1 MDIDFSEITVSWL
14 DKPQIWSY
22 AETTRAKCW
31 TGTLP
36 VNVEV
41 IAEKV
46 FQIIIIPIPQLKTF
60 VHTEAHLSGSLD
72 EIDYDPTS
80 PSVRIRFSIA
90 HELGHRVLHP
100 QQIKALRPSSYAEWK
115 NTINYLPNA
124 MWGRAEWQAREFAGR
139 LLVPRELLIQE
150 ARKYQNEIEKAGKQ
164 IPDVTTDDITEFLAP
179 RICNKFDVSDTV
191 IKTRLCHEEIDLLNF

>member
-1 MDIDFSEITVSWL
+1 
-14 DKPQIWSY
+14 
-22 AETTRAKCW
+22 
-31 TGTLP
+31 
-36 VNVEV
+36 
-41 IAEKV
+41 
-46 FQIIIIPIPQLKTF
+46 
-60 VHTEAHLSGSLD
+60 VHTEAQLSGSLD